1 MILNYLNI
9 KSLIFDMEFLP
20 LLLVCG
26 SILFFGL
33 MIHRCSND
41 CNDLNKNSFIEDDD
55 NSNDNEVY
63 SKLPVSQV
71 MER

>member
-9 KSLIFDMEFLP
+9 KSLILNMEFLP

-33 MIHRCSND
+33 MIYRCSND
-41 CNDLNKNSFIEDDD
+41 CNDLIT
-55 NSNDNEVY
+55 
-63 SKLPVSQV
+63 LPL
-71 MER
+71 